1 MIRGLYMKKTKIAAC
16 AGVSALC
23 LLIAATAFGSHL
35 IGDEHDS
42 SEPATAD
49 SSAQTST
56 QSTKSASETK
66 TEPATES
73 ATQHISPVETVSAE
87 CATQQTVSK
96 TISRENGSNTLKLP
110 LADFIEDGDKITSF
124 TFVVYS
130 GDGSNI
136 GEFKGG
142 CGISVSEDCPSA
154 TDKGWYQSG
163 DFAAPTQGT
172 YGEIK
177 WDVPADI
184 RDCITPAG
192 EVLFGYWWGGAGS
205 VRIEEVVCTYT
216 RTRAI
221 PVDGTVSQQVGK
233 SVSYSSADNTIKI
246 PTAGFLPEGAVPQAV
261 TFNVSA
267 AGSFRKYTGGFGY
280 SSSAGSCMSPD
291 TAFFTD
297 SSSLSLT
304 WFVPEEAKNYIAEDG
319 ELVLGYWWSEQPS
332 VTLGDVTVKYS
343 SDGSAPAPV
352 NTAPAATT
360 DSKPAAPANTGF
372 RSSAEIVGDIKV
384 GWNLGNALDSYNT
397 GKKGLST
404 ETGWGNLK
412 TTEKMIVGVKD
423 AGFNAIRIPVTWD
436 EHMDGDT
443 IQREW
448 LDRVKEVVDYAYNND
463 MYVILNMHHDDY
475 IWFDPNDSEYAGDS
489 AKLIRI
495 WEQISAEFKDY
506 GDRLLFEGM
515 NEPRTVGSS
524 AEWTGGTPA
533 ERKIVNKYEQDFV
546 DTVRKSGGNNSERTL
561 VVTSYAAS
569 AEDAAMN
576 DVVVPN
582 DSHVIVSIHY
592 YAPWRFADGQT
603 TTFGDSEKSELDA
616 KFAKMKNKFGSTP
629 VIIGEFGCV
638 AVADDATRA
647 DYYKYYISAAK
658 AQGIKCFIW
667 DNGVRSGKDGFG
679 IYNRGAQT
687 WNDTILAG
695 IMDGAK

>member
-110 LADFIEDGDKITSF
+110 LADFIEEGDKITSF

-163 DFAAPTQGT
+163 DFTAPTQGT

-319 ELVLGYWWSEQPS
+319 ELVLGYWWSEQPVSEMFGGKVQIHPHAENVIHLMRGEVYEIEGKSFFTFGGAAS
-332 VTLGDVTVKYS
+332 VDKVYRTEGYS
-343 SDGSAPAPV
+343 WW
-352 NTAPAATT
+352 
-360 DSKPAAPANTGF
+360 
-372 RSSAEIVGDIKV
+372 SAEEPSLEEIDR
-384 GWNLGNALDSYNT
+384 ALN
-397 GKKGLST
+397 
-404 ETGWGNLK
+404 N
-412 TTEKMIVGVKD
+412 
-423 AGFNAIRIPVTWD
+423 
-436 EHMDGDT
+436 
-443 IQREW
+443 
-448 LDRVKEVVDYAYNND
+448 LDRIGNKTDYIITHTLPERIIWEAPSFRYKISPCRTAQFLDTVLERVQYDKWFCGHFHIDTVIKERRAFVVYDTVHELSCFD
-463 MYVILNMHHDDY
+463 KILN
-475 IWFDPNDSEYAGDS
+475 
-489 AKLIRI
+489 
-495 WEQISAEFKDY
+495 
-506 GDRLLFEGM
+506 
-515 NEPRTVGSS
+515 
-524 AEWTGGTPA
+524 
-533 ERKIVNKYEQDFV
+533 
-546 DTVRKSGGNNSERTL
+546 
-561 VVTSYAAS
+561 
-569 AEDAAMN
+569 
-576 DVVVPN
+576 
-582 DSHVIVSIHY
+582 
-592 YAPWRFADGQT
+592 
-603 TTFGDSEKSELDA
+603 
-616 KFAKMKNKFGSTP
+616 
-629 VIIGEFGCV
+629 
-638 AVADDATRA
+638 
-647 DYYKYYISAAK
+647 
-658 AQGIKCFIW
+658 
-667 DNGVRSGKDGFG
+667 
-679 IYNRGAQT
+679 
-687 WNDTILAG
+687 
-695 IMDGAK
+695 